1 MCECALGPLL
11 EHIRQAHVDH
21 RVRLRRRLDRL
32 RALHGPERD
41 QQLHLDGCAD
51 VRVGLARGGIRVF
64 QRVSGGSE
72 RHWIGAGQ
80 RWLRLRLGMA
90 LDFAVDPSE
99 RVHVTDG
106 RSAGLGDVWPMWSN
120 GALR

>member
-1 MCECALGPLL
+1 MGEWGSALHGSRPALGPK
-11 EHIRQAHVDH
+11 
-21 RVRLRRRLDRL
+21 
-32 RALHGPERD
+32 
-41 QQLHLDGCAD
+41 
-51 VRVGLARGGIRVF
+51 
-64 QRVSGGSE
+64 
-72 RHWIGAGQ
+72 

-106 RSAGLGDVWPMWSN
+106 HSAGLGNVWPMWSN